1 MRKFN
6 IPHKFQLITIIE
18 LYAQWI
24 REGKLVVSSDWNRDL
39 KVKFTVQDPCN
50 IARKTGSNKIVDDL
64 RFVVKRVAGEENFVE
79 TIPNRDNNFCCG
91 GGGGALQA
99 GFTDQRQA
107 YGRTKFN
114 QIAATGADY
123 VIAPCHNCHGQIE
136 DIGRLYGGSY
146 HVVHL
151 WTIICLAMG
160 VLGENE
166 RSYLG
171 PDLAEVGL
179 NRDK

>member
-1 MRKFN
+1 LRKFK
-6 IPHKFQLITIIE
+6 IPHKFELTTIIE

-24 REGKLVVSSDWNRDL
+24 KEGKLNVNADWNRDL

-50 IARKTGSNKIVDDL
+50 IARKSGSNKIVDDL
-64 RFVVKRVAGEENFVE
+64 RFVVKTVVGEENFIDTV
-79 TIPNRDNNFCCG
+79 PSRMNNYCCG

-99 GFTDQRQA
+99 GFPDQRRA
-107 YGRTKFN
+107 YGKIKFN
-114 QIAATGADY
+114 QLMATGADY

-136 DIGRLYGGSY
+136 DIGHHYGGNY

-151 WTIICLAMG
+151 WTILCLALG
-160 VLGENE
+160 VLADTE
-166 RSYLG
+166 RTYLG

-179 NRDK
+179 